1 MIITWFCGRVC
12 GDSRWRASKENIQP
26 LASGRRATTLSAVLS
41 TPHAQ
46 RESKLAAARNR
57 LRINVEVALEDDD
70 DNPLEAYCQLVYWTL
85 ENYPQGHSAE
95 SGLLELLEEAT
106 RVLKDHRDGIWRE
119 DLRYLKLWVL
129 YANFV
134 EKPTLIYRFLLANEI
149 GTTFALLYEEF
160 ATRVDA
166 DETYLL
172 GINRQASPVDRLQAK
187 YGEFQKRMML
197 ATPLETTSLPEQP
210 QPASTTHRKV
220 LGEST
225 STSRLTRSA
234 HPTSTTASSR
244 SLDDVFGSG
253 SGQSLRPK
261 PNARM
266 QVFVDPSGAS
276 ADEAERIKENV
287 PKVSK
292 LKGTTLS
299 QPGRQQRVAVAP
311 SVSTSRISVFRDP
324 APVRGKEREIV
335 PKTPARPS
343 IIPFKDEVKEP
354 PTTPRFVP
362 FKDDVPITP
371 SASSGAQAPESVMK
385 AKTIGTRGPLV
396 SSEAEALRK
405 DPFKN
410 YPEKPLETE

>member
-1 MIITWFCGRVC
+1 
-12 GDSRWRASKENIQP
+12 
-26 LASGRRATTLSAVLS
+26 
-41 TPHAQ
+41 
-46 RESKLAAARNR
+46 
-57 LRINVEVALEDDD
+57 
-70 DNPLEAYCQLVYWTL
+70 
-85 ENYPQGHSAE
+85 
-95 SGLLELLEEAT
+95 
-106 RVLKDHRDGIWRE
+106 
-119 DLRYLKLWVL
+119 
-129 YANFV
+129 
-134 EKPTLIYRFLLANEI
+134 
-149 GTTFALLYEEF
+149 
-160 ATRVDA
+160 
-166 DETYLL
+166 
-172 GINRQASPVDRLQAK
+172 
-187 YGEFQKRMML
+187 ML

-266 QVFVDPSGAS
+266 QVFVDPSGTS
-276 ADEAERIKENV
+276 ADEAVAAGDAAATSWNELGTRKERIKENV

-324 APVRGKEREIV
+324 APGEGDLMPPPPAAPDARVRGKEREIV

-362 FKDDVPITP
+362 FKDDV
-371 SASSGAQAPESVMK
+371 
-385 AKTIGTRGPLV
+385 V
-396 SSEAEALRK
+396 SCTL
-405 DPFKN
+405 
-410 YPEKPLETE
+410 L